1 MTETGSLPTLPE
13 RPRRLHFEWVLPAL
27 FRPAKSFRAIAGS
40 PSDSWLTPIL
50 LLTLAALVA
59 VLVGGPL
66 RREAVLNAPPQLP
79 PDFQYYTPEQQAQ
92 VLQAQQATASA
103 AFTHLF
109 PALGALTRVW
119 GGWLISGAL
128 LHLITTLLGGRATMR
143 SLMNRVAW
151 AGLPFALRDAVRILY
166 MWGSHRLIA
175 SPGLSGLASSG
186 QGTLAAIWTALLA
199 LVDLYLVWHVLLL
212 VAAVRAESDPGS
224 RRAWVGV
231 VIAQAVLL
239 ILQAVPAALIARL
252 SGLTIV
258 RPFLF

>member
-1 MTETGSLPTLPE
+1 MTEAEPLLTLPE
-13 RPRRLHFEWVLPAL
+13 RPRRLHFEWVFQAL
-27 FRPAKSFRAIAGS
+27 FRPVQSFRAIVSS
-40 PSDSWLTPIL
+40 PSDTWLTPIL
-50 LLTLAALVA
+50 LLTLTALVA
-59 VLVGGPL
+59 VLVAGPL

-92 VLQAQQATASA
+92 VLQAQQATAGA

-119 GGWLISGAL
+119 GGWLITGAL

-151 AGLPFALRDAVRILY
+151 AGLPFALRDAVRIVY
-166 MWGSHRLIA
+166 MWASHRLIA
-175 SPGLSGLASSG
+175 SPGLSGLAGSG
-186 QGTLAAIWTALLA
+186 QATLAATGTALLA

-224 RRAWVGV
+224 RKAWIAV
-231 VIAQAVLL
+231 VVAQVVLL

-252 SGLTIV
+252 SALTIV